1 MVSFRHESVL
11 ELVRDSPAFAA
22 ELAGLAHAEVPRF
35 REARAVDPTL
45 TQVVPLELHA
55 DSLIVLAADQPVLG
69 IIIESQLQRDDRKL
83 YTWPAYATVARSRH
97 ACPCVLIVVTP
108 SASVAAWASGA
119 IELGCGTF
127 RALVLGPEQ
136 VPKVTELD
144 AALARPDMTMLSLF
158 AHSDGDVETVAKIA
172 DAAYAVAQR
181 DRNEARQ
188 ALYLGLI
195 EYALRNTDHQV
206 LKMKLSE
213 MKFPPSNYTRGKAEG
228 RAEGKAEDVLRILER
243 RGIALSDDQRHRVD
257 TCTDIAVL
265 DSWLDRAIFATSID
279 DVLGP

>member
-11 ELVRDSPAFAA
+11 ELVRESPAFAA
-22 ELAGLAHAEVPRF
+22 ELAGLARAEVPRF

-55 DSLIVLAADQPVLG
+55 DSLIVLAADEPVLG

-83 YTWPAYATVARSRH
+83 YSWPAYATVARSRH

-108 SASVAAWASGA
+108 SASVAAWASET

-127 RALVLGPEQ
+127 RALVLGPAQ
-136 VPKVTELD
+136 VPKVTD
-144 AALARPDMTMLSLF
+144 PKAALDNPDLAMLSLY
-158 AHSDGDVETVAKIA
+158 AHSDGQVDTVMKIV
-172 DAAYAVAQR
+172 DAVYAVAQR
-181 DRNEARQ
+181 ARNETRQ

-195 EYALRNTDHQV
+195 EYALLNTNNEA

-213 MKFPPSNYTRGKAEG
+213 MKFPPSNYTKA
-228 RAEGKAEDVLRILER
+228 KAEDVLRLLEL
-243 RGIALSDDQRHRVD
+243 RGIALTEEQRRRIG
-257 TCTDIAVL
+257 TCIDVTEVNG
-265 DSWLDRAIFATSID
+265 WFDRAVFATSID